1 MVLLTGCEHISEN
14 SSNTIPS
21 SEQPRATNFSVA
33 KSENNQ
39 VERAPSLA
47 VQDFKKLADSWG
59 SDTDVLSDNFF
70 NSTEDTTS
78 TPDVKL
84 GEATDFDNFFSNA
97 NQDQSSDTKFNTT
110 AKPSVVTET
119 LAEPTLKGEW
129 GDSIDFDNFFSNINQ
144 EQSSDTKFNTTAKP
158 PMATETLVQS
168 IPRVLS
174 YYEKQEKIK
183 FIKEESER
191 LKKEN
196 LIAEQVRNEDIDSQ
210 LEVDLS
216 DLIAKLPVDEKNL
229 AQKMQDD
236 LRRKIRL
243 LDADTAIKIT
253 NIRILSL
260 GKSATAL
267 ASVEKKILGAKS
279 NVEDSII
286 EHIFATEADRN
297 YRIREEEEALHIQY
311 ISDIEQIKLQSKN
324 NPRLVFLEKDVKA
337 FEAANQKIIN
347 IRITELESQRVAE
360 ALIIEAQVKAKHQL
374 IIDALRS
381 KSESSLKEYSDTVE
395 NELEFAEKVVLDQ
408 LESKNIKAILSRVTQ
423 RRVDNK
429 RYIREIKNKIQKEQ
443 LAYEKK
449 VRDSDQPG
457 RDARVIAITNNLK
470 NSIKYIEASRVQ
482 ALGSLKA
489 LHKQLH
495 QSKRRGLKTSFTT
508 KEQMLIK
515 KSKQKELKVLSLFN
529 TENNAILSIE
539 NKAIEA
545 INTEIDARVKAK
557 IKAMLDS
564 FEALKKEEAEN
575 KLKDQAAKK
584 SIEMEKLKKSKESPG
599 FFESLF

>member
-21 SEQPRATNFSVA
+21 SEQPRVTNFSAA

-39 VERAPSLA
+39 VESAPSLA

-97 NQDQSSDTKFNTT
+97 NQDQSS
-110 AKPSVVTET
+110 S
-119 LAEPTLKGEW
+119 
-129 GDSIDFDNFFSNINQ
+129 
-144 EQSSDTKFNTTAKP
+144 TKFNTTAKP

-286 EHIFATEADRN
+286 EHIFAA
-297 YRIREEEEALHIQY
+297 
-311 ISDIEQIKLQSKN
+311 
-324 NPRLVFLEKDVKA
+324 
-337 FEAANQKIIN
+337 
-347 IRITELESQRVAE
+347 
-360 ALIIEAQVKAKHQL
+360 
-374 IIDALRS
+374 
-381 KSESSLKEYSDTVE
+381 
-395 NELEFAEKVVLDQ
+395 
-408 LESKNIKAILSRVTQ
+408 
-423 RRVDNK
+423 
-429 RYIREIKNKIQKEQ
+429 
-443 LAYEKK
+443 
-449 VRDSDQPG
+449 
-457 RDARVIAITNNLK
+457 
-470 NSIKYIEASRVQ
+470 
-482 ALGSLKA
+482 
-489 LHKQLH
+489 
-495 QSKRRGLKTSFTT
+495 
-508 KEQMLIK
+508 
-515 KSKQKELKVLSLFN
+515 
-529 TENNAILSIE
+529 
-539 NKAIEA
+539 
-545 INTEIDARVKAK
+545 
-557 IKAMLDS
+557 
-564 FEALKKEEAEN
+564 
-575 KLKDQAAKK
+575 
-584 SIEMEKLKKSKESPG
+584 
-599 FFESLF
+599 